1 MNKLLNT
8 YIHIATAVFVN
19 IVKSLRVENKTTT
32 TRNSTQKKLKYE
44 NILNM
49 TLMLFK
55 VLNKRIFIRLC
66 ECHSN

>member
-32 TRNSTQKKLKYE
+32 TTRNSTQKKLKYE

-49 TLMLFK
+49 TLWCYLKF
-55 VLNKRIFIRLC
+55 
-66 ECHSN
+66 

>member
-32 TRNSTQKKLKYE
+32 TTRNSTQKKLKYE

-49 TLMLFK
+49 TL
-55 VLNKRIFIRLC
+55 
-66 ECHSN
+66 

>member
-32 TRNSTQKKLKYE
+32 TRNSTQKNLKYE

-49 TLMLFK
+49 TL
-55 VLNKRIFIRLC
+55 
-66 ECHSN
+66 

>member
-32 TRNSTQKKLKYE
+32 TTTTRNSTQKKLKYE

-49 TLMLFK
+49 TL
-55 VLNKRIFIRLC
+55 
-66 ECHSN
+66 

>member
-32 TRNSTQKKLKYE
+32 TTTRNSTQKKLKYE

-49 TLMLFK
+49 TL
-55 VLNKRIFIRLC
+55 
-66 ECHSN
+66 

>member
-32 TRNSTQKKLKYE
+32 TRNSTQKKTE
-44 NILNM
+44 I
-49 TLMLFK
+49 
-55 VLNKRIFIRLC
+55 
-66 ECHSN
+66 